1 MAAMSG
7 MNSAVRRTVQ
17 IGVAAGLA
25 TLAIAGA
32 APALADDL
40 NTTTCSEQQLVASI
54 QQNDPLIWAR
64 INSNPKLEEELR
76 VGLAAL
82 LAAPPGQRQ
91 QEVNALEQTLGQ
103 QQWSGVSDDI
113 MNSAYGPIGRAVNNC
128 HSA

>member
-1 MAAMSG
+1 MSESR
-7 MNSAVRRTVQ
+7 NADRRLSQ
-17 IGVAAGLA
+17 FGVAAGLA
-25 TLAIAGA
+25 SLALAVAG
-32 APALADDL
+32 PANADDL
-40 NTTTCSEQQLVASI
+40 NTTTCSEQQVVASI
-54 QQNDPLIWAR
+54 QKNDPLIWGR
-64 INSNPKLEEELR
+64 IDSNPKLEEELR

-91 QEVNALEQTLGQ
+91 QQVNALEQTLGQ